1 LFTLI
6 AGRTGKSRL
15 RRRKH
20 LAKQK
25 NPASR
30 RDFPALARVKTRLAV
45 SLLAWTALL
54 PLTVGILL
62 LLAGL
67 LTATLLLLP
76 GLLARILTRLTRIL
90 IRVLVHIGHSG
101 DSLVE

>member
-67 LTATLLLLP
+67 LTATLLLP